1 MSLDGRLTG
10 EDALVVLGDVRAW
23 PNETCPARFVA
34 ATLDNTA
41 WRLTRIG
48 NTVVPAGDRPSN
60 TPGLSFRMDP
70 KSFSGSDG
78 CNRLAGNYNRTGDA
92 ITLTVVGTLMACQGG
107 EPRLASALR
116 NVRNYRVLGNVLD
129 LYDEQRRVVARFEA
143 AK

>member
-1 MSLDGRLTG
+1 MIDRQ
-10 EDALVVLGDVRAW
+10 
-23 PNETCPARFVA
+23 
-34 ATLDNTA
+34 
-41 WRLTRIG
+41 TRRDCRSG
-48 NTVVPAGDRPSN
+48 W
-60 TPGLSFRMDP
+60 DP